1 VLVLSGVA
9 VQAQAGR
16 QPPGDP
22 GPTLARSMDSIRSAF
37 LANDAAQLARLFP
50 TRKSVLVQMAPL
62 ERGGVLGP
70 GPLKAFLSRLV
81 AGRSTVAFEVP
92 ATEHGAARDVRTH
105 VKVRW
110 TYRETGSATL
120 QVESLYLA
128 LRYAPEDAEW
138 QIVEMKTASR

>member
-1 VLVLSGVA
+1 MLLVSGTGHAQVA
-9 VQAQAGR
+9 SRLPAAAPRPASHSLEG
-16 QPPGDP
+16 
-22 GPTLARSMDSIRSAF
+22 IRSAF
-37 LANDAAQLARLFP
+37 LANDPVRLAPHFP
-50 TRKSVLVQMAPL
+50 ARQPVLVQVPPL

-70 GPLKAFLSRLV
+70 GPMKAFLSRLV
-81 AGRSTVAFEVP
+81 AGRATTAFEVP
-92 ATEHGAARDVRTH
+92 DVNPDASPDIRMH

-138 QIVEMKTASR
+138 QIVEMRTASR